1 MLHLPTSLLP
11 SLLLLA
17 PAAEGWLGIYLDG
30 ERTEPVV
37 TEVIPGSPADKAGLR
52 AGDELLAVGDQV
64 TATRD
69 AFIAAVRGKQAGDR
83 LSIKLRR
90 DGTEQMVVVRLGQR
104 PDVAAP
110 AQPPSANKPAL
121 PQAPVPGPEAGAAPA
136 RGYLGV
142 GVRGSEAGV
151 VIDRVLP
158 GSPAEAAGMRVGEVV
173 TKVNEVRIG
182 TLEDLD
188 TALAGVP
195 AGRQVAVGLRG
206 DGGSRSLLVKLGVRA
221 AGEAAAAAP
230 RSTAPAAPRVPSVPP
245 TKARPELDLEAEL
258 TALRAELAEL
268 RQQLEA
274 LRKSQGQA
282 RGKEQE

>member
-90 DGTEQMVVVRLGQR
+90 DGTEQIVVVRLGQR

-110 AQPPSANKPAL
+110 AQPPSATKPAL
-121 PQAPVPGPEAGAAPA
+121 PQAPVPGPEAGAIPA

-142 GVRGSEAGV
+142 GVRGSEDAV

-173 TKVNEVRIG
+173 TTVNEVRIRK
-182 TLEDLD
+182 LEDLD
-188 TALAGVP
+188 AALAGAQ
-195 AGRQVAVGLRG
+195 AGKQVTVGLRSEK
-206 DGGSRSLLVKLGVRA
+206 GSRSLLVKLGVRP
-221 AGEAAAAAP
+221 AGATGEAAP
-230 RSTAPAAPRVPSVPP
+230 RSGERAAPSVPP
-245 TKARPELDLEAEL
+245 VPPSQARPEVNLEAEL
-258 TALRAELAEL
+258 ASLRAELAEL

-274 LRKSQGQA
+274 LRKGQDQA